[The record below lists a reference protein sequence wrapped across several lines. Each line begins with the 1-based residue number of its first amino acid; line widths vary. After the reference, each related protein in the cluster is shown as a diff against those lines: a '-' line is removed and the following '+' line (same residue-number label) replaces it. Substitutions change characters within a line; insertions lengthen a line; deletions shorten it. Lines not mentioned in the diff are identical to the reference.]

1 MKSIII
7 KFLFTIKHI
16 FYMILLFIFGIMTVR
31 QEKLIY
37 SLITLIPIILLGTFA
52 MSYKRHQNQLKNDK
66 DIYVNTEETI
76 KYKFLYKKEKIK
88 GSLVSFYY
96 ICWERLH
103 QILFSL
109 EIVPL
114 LLYVL
119 IYLFLKKYILIPIII
134 LSIYSIIV
142 IVIWYTLPKRFPKIA
157 EKKYPHYKQ
166 MVYKDCLKD

>member
-1 MKSIII
+1 MKPKII
-7 KFLFTIKHI
+7 KFLITIRDI
-16 FYMILLFIFGIMTVR
+16 FYMILLLLFSIMTIT
-31 QEKLIY
+31 QKKIIY
-37 SLITLIPIILLGTFA
+37 SLISLIPIILLGIFA
-52 MSYKRHQNQLKNDK
+52 MSYHRNQNQLKNDK

-103 QILFSL
+103 NILFSL

-114 LLYVL
+114 FLYVF
-119 IYLFLKKYILIPIII
+119 IYLFLNKYILIPIII

-142 IVIWYTLPKRFPKIA
+142 IVIWFTLPKRFPKITV
-157 EKKYPHYKQ
+157 KKYPHYRQ